1 VGSTGKDGAVNRRD
15 FITLLGGACAWPLA
29 TRAQQPAMPV
39 IGFLNQGSAQASA
52 YLAAAFRKGLSE
64 VDYTDGQN
72 VAIEYRWAE
81 SRYDQLPALAAD
93 LVSRKVAAL
102 AAAFLPAALA
112 AKAATSTIPIC
123 FVIGSDPVKQG
134 LVASF
139 NRPGGNATG
148 VTFLSA
154 LVGTK
159 RLGLLH
165 ELMPAASTF
174 ALLVNPTNPNVGSV
188 SRDLQAAARTLGL
201 QLHVQS
207 ASTEREIEAAFATL
221 VQQQVAAL
229 VVGPDAF
236 FDSRRDQIVTLLARH
251 AIPAIYER
259 RETAV
264 AGGLMSYGASPA
276 DAYRQQGTYIGRIL
290 KGEKP
295 ADLPVV
301 QSTKLEFVINL
312 KTAKAL
318 GLEIP
323 PTLLALADEVIE

>member
-1 VGSTGKDGAVNRRD
+1 
-15 FITLLGGACAWPLA
+15 
-29 TRAQQPAMPV
+29 
-39 IGFLNQGSAQASA
+39 
-52 YLAAAFRKGLSE
+52 
-64 VDYTDGQN
+64 
-72 VAIEYRWAE
+72 
-81 SRYDQLPALAAD
+81 
-93 LVSRKVAAL
+93 
-102 AAAFLPAALA
+102 
-112 AKAATSTIPIC
+112 
-123 FVIGSDPVKQG
+123 

-139 NRPGGNATG
+139 NRPGGNVTG

-207 ASTEREIEAAFATL
+207 ASTEREIEAAFAAL

-251 AIPAIYER
+251 AIPIYER

-276 DAYRQQGTYIGRIL
+276 DAYRQAGLYVGRIL
-290 KGEKP
+290 KGAKP
-295 ADLPVV
+295 ADLPVM
-301 QSTKLEFVINL
+301 QPTKFELVINL
-312 KTAKAL
+312 ATARAL
-318 GLEIP
+318 GLEVP
-323 PTLLALADEVIE
+323 PTLLARADEVIE

>member
-1 VGSTGKDGAVNRRD
+1 MRRRQ
-15 FITLLGGACAWPLA
+15 FITLLGGAAVAWPLGA
-29 TRAQQPAMPV
+29 RAQQPAMPV

-64 VDYTDGQN
+64 VDYVEGQN
-72 VAIEYRWAE
+72 VTIEYRWAE
-81 SRYDQLPALAAD
+81 SRYNQLPALAAD
-93 LVSRKVAAL
+93 LASRKVAAL

-139 NRPGGNATG
+139 NRPGGNVTG

-154 LVGTK
+154 LIGTK

-165 ELMPAASTF
+165 ELIPAADTF
-174 ALLVNPTNPNVGSV
+174 AVLVNPTNPNVESV
-188 SRDLQAAARTLGL
+188 SRDLQTAARTLGL
-201 QLHVQS
+201 QLHVRS
-207 ASTEREIEAAFATL
+207 ASTEQEIEAALEAL

-236 FDSRRDQIVTLLARH
+236 FDSRREQIVTLLARH
-251 AIPAIYER
+251 AIPAIHER

-276 DAYRQQGTYIGRIL
+276 DAYRQQGIYIGRIL

-295 ADLPVV
+295 ADLPVI

-312 KTAKAL
+312 RTAKVL

-323 PTLLALADEVIE
+323 PTLLALADEVVE